1 MKMTIKY
8 ITALL
13 TFGAL
18 LASCTKEPVLEQ
30 SDSLPQEGT
39 RVIAV
44 LFASQP
50 ATKTAL
56 GGEDGLTPEFVD
68 GDEIFLCA
76 KSDNPEEVRKEVCRV
91 KVDKAGN
98 AAIITHLTG
107 DLTAFYPA
115 NAVEFFEK
123 RNDFGIGV
131 KQSQSGKFADA
142 NICIATIAAN
152 ESTAQFK
159 NQYALFII
167 TPPEGTQKLTIK
179 SLPTIG
185 DDGQRTG
192 QKEFVNNLA
201 EGEGVYYLTVDNL
214 DAKDNTYYVALLD
227 GVILSDLS
235 FEADFGTEG
244 AGSIK
249 GLPTSVITA
258 QAAAEG
264 KNFEDYNKVTSGTAY
279 TITAD
284 NWHPYVTVAG
294 HKWATMNVGAESVED
309 TGDYFA
315 WGEVKGHM
323 FSQSDKTFTED
334 FKNFDFSDPRYTN
347 PKKGTVNNFYI
358 FNAPYVSTD
367 ASPSSYPEYPG
378 GATLRLMD
386 DAAFANWGGSWRIP
400 TKAEF
405 EELLQ
410 VGCSKGATYFEF
422 GTNLKVRFGLFG
434 RGWYGVSSQF
444 EHYNDWGVYW
454 SSSLDEAST
463 GNQQAFTLFY
473 SNSAKTSSMP
483 RACGFNVRAIID
495 EPVTV
500 IPNK

>member
-323 FSQSDKTFTED
+323 FSQSDNTF
-334 FKNFDFSDPRYTN
+334 
-347 PKKGTVNNFYI
+347 
-358 FNAPYVSTD
+358 
-367 ASPSSYPEYPG
+367 
-378 GATLRLMD
+378 
-386 DAAFANWGGSWRIP
+386 
-400 TKAEF
+400 
-405 EELLQ
+405 
-410 VGCSKGATYFEF
+410 
-422 GTNLKVRFGLFG
+422 
-434 RGWYGVSSQF
+434 
-444 EHYNDWGVYW
+444 
-454 SSSLDEAST
+454 
-463 GNQQAFTLFY
+463 
-473 SNSAKTSSMP
+473 
-483 RACGFNVRAIID
+483 
-495 EPVTV
+495 PVV
-500 IPNK
+500 